1 MANLTWTTP
10 WWGVSNSTHKMNTVG
25 ATRMWHRVK
34 ITYTRNESAR
44 SVYIKKIELEVTGDI
59 KSGSKWPSSPPKDNT
74 KPLYH
79 MAFSIPK
86 GGAYVKFN
94 GSKVINQALSYNW
107 ADKKYNAPHTMAS
120 CEPKKTYYYNDD
132 GKLSIKVELFLY
144 KDGLSG
150 KTTPTTGH
158 FLKIGDN
165 NSTAH
170 KKPSNPMSI
179 TFNGGKNISPVVKWE
194 APSTSGFRVQVENY
208 STKPDGTF
216 KVKCSGLS
224 GGTGNGTTK
233 NYQVYFT
240 VYRDGSKIFT
250 SGRYSVGANTYKE
263 FRPSDFYK
271 SRPGDNI
278 YGHGVGLTK
287 GADNADKQLI
297 DVVAPHPGDDV
308 PIKVYKDGIVYCK
321 DYNGNL
327 HEVTMAYCK
336 DTGGTERKLRY
347 IPVRDSNGVEHII
360 DMYTTSY
367 E

>member
-1 MANLTWTTP
+1 MAYYWSEWL
-10 WWGVSNSTHKMNTVG
+10 GDVNSLSVAKNKKNCVG
-25 ATRMWHRVK
+25 QSRLWHRVRLQ
-34 ITYTRNESAR
+34 YTRDTDAR
-44 SVYIKKIELEVTGDI
+44 KVTITEVAIQVAG
-59 KSGSKWPSSPPKDNT
+59 KVQSRGKYPSSPPPDGTTIAEMSFKVVDTFDVYLNGT
-74 KPLYH
+74 KVLDTGTL
-79 MAFSIPK
+79 K
-86 GGAYVKFN
+86 
-94 GSKVINQALSYNW
+94 YNW
-107 ADKKYNAPHTMAS
+107 SSAKTPHTLITKS
-120 CEPKKTYYYNDD
+120 INKTYYYDD
-132 GKLSIKVELFLY
+132 
-144 KDGLSG
+144 SG
-150 KTTPTTGH
+150 KISISVKLYLKKTGLRGKSTSTTGH
-158 FLKIGDN
+158 YLSIN
-165 NSTAH
+165 NTV
-170 KKPSNPMSI
+170 N
-179 TFNGGKNISPVVKWE
+179 FNGGGNIGPKITWS
-194 APSTSGFRVQVENY
+194 APSTSGFTVQVGSY
-208 STKPDGTF
+208 STKPDGIF
-216 KVKCSGLS
+216 SIRCGGLS

-250 SGRYSVGANTYKE
+250 SDRYSVGANTFKE

-287 GADNADKQLI
+287 DANNADKQLI
-297 DVVAPHPGDDV
+297 NAVAPHPGDDV

-347 IPVRDSNGVEHII
+347 IPVRDNNGVEHII